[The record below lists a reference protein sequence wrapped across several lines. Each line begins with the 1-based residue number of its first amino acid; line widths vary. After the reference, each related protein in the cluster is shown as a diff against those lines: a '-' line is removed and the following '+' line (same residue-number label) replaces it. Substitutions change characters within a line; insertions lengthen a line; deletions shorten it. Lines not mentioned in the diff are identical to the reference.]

1 MKKLKTPNTLANPSN
16 FDRVEKLPEV
26 DNIIADLKSVMEE
39 KEAIKEYKELT
50 KQWAENDTLYIIP
63 AWTKF
68 KLIKDWKETEIEVS
82 KDSIN
87 WESTFLAYLEGKKI
101 PANASTQVLWKYFE
115 ISFDKLKNELQKNGK
130 IKLIKRFFQ
139 ELENKRKWKTEIVER

>member
-101 PANASTQVLWKYFE
+101 PANEVHKCYENILKFLLINLKMNYKKMV
-115 ISFDKLKNELQKNGK
+115 KLN
-130 IKLIKRFFQ
+130 
-139 ELENKRKWKTEIVER
+139 